1 MHKRHK
7 KYHDYLVAGLES
19 IELEMLVEKSC
30 RLPMLNA
37 VKIPNGVNDGD
48 VRSALLNNYN
58 IEIGGG
64 LGVFAGKVW
73 RIGLMGHSTYQQNVD
88 KLLEALKKEL

>member
-1 MHKRHK
+1 
-7 KYHDYLVAGLES
+7 
-19 IELEMLVEKSC
+19 MLVESSY

-37 VKIPNGVNDGD
+37 VKIPEGVNDAD
-48 VRSALLNNYN
+48 VRSVLLNSYN

-73 RIGLMGHSTYQQNVD
+73 RIGLMGHSAYEPNVD
-88 KLLEALKKEL
+88 KLIATLKKLI